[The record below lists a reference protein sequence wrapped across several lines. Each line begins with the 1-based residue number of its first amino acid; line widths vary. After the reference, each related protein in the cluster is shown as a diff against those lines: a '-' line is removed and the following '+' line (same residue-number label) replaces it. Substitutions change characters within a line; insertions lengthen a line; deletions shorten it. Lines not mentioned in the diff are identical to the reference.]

1 MARIMVVDDAVF
13 MRQVYVKM
21 LAETPHIVCAEAANG
36 YEAIAMYQEY
46 HPDLVLLDITMPGM
60 SGVDAL
66 KAILEL
72 DKNAVIVMAS
82 ALGQDSFIAKCV
94 EAGAKDF
101 LVKPI
106 VRQNLLEKIDSVLN
120 L

>member
-1 MARIMVVDDAVF
+1 MARILVVDDAAF

-21 LAETPHIVCAEAANG
+21 LAETTHSVCAEAANG
-36 YEAIAMYQEY
+36 YEAIAMYEEY
-46 HPDLVLLDITMPGM
+46 HPDLVVLDITMPGM
-60 SGVDAL
+60 SGIDVL
-66 KAILEL
+66 KAILEI
-72 DKNAVIVMAS
+72 DKSAAIVMAS
-82 ALGQDSFIAKCV
+82 ALGQDAFIAKCV

-106 VRQNLLEKIDSVLN
+106 VRQKLLEKIADVLN